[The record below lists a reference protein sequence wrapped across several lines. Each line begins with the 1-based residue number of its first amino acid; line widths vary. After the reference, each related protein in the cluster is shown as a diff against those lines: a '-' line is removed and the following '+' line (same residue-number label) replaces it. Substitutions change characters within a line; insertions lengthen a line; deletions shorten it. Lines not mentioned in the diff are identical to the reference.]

1 MFRRLLSVFLLLVL
15 SLAILA
21 PALAAGEMQMG
32 SMYVNTANGK
42 ALRFRSSKSTTK
54 DNVLTEIPYGTKV
67 YVLSWD
73 GTWARIRYNSAV
85 GYVVK
90 KHLSI
95 ARPEDYSTVSSRKA
109 AEKAAKEAYNQ
120 RQKELKAANA
130 KLDQSKLK
138 KVAAN
143 DVTVLTGVE
152 DLKVPV
158 YQKAS
163 LLAAIIAEYDEGT
176 PLTVRAA
183 NQDWAQ
189 VYNGADDSTGYIL
202 LEDLVEDIVEEELL
216 ED

>member
-1 MFRRLLSVFLLLVL
+1 M
-15 SLAILA
+15 
-21 PALAAGEMQMG
+21 
-32 SMYVNTANGK
+32 
-42 ALRFRSSKSTTK
+42 
-54 DNVLTEIPYGTKV
+54 
-67 YVLSWD
+67 
-73 GTWARIRYNSAV
+73 
-85 GYVVK
+85 K

-138 KVAAN
+138 KVTAY